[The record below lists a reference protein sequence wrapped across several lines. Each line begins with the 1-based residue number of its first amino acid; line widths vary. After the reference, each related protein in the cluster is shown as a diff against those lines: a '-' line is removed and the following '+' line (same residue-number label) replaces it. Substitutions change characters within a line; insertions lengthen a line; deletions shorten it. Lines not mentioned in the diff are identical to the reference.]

1 MAVTVTDRQ
10 TDCLLSVWL
19 KYLLTYLY
27 GCMDSAGTLLIPL
40 LWPEPD
46 RRRSERA
53 RLELAPQLLRLGLAT
68 SGHALDRGRT
78 GAPSR
83 GG

>member
-1 MAVTVTDRQ
+1 MTVTVTDRQ
-10 TDCLLSVWL
+10 TDCL
-19 KYLLTYLY
+19 Y
-27 GCMDSAGTLLIPL
+27 GCMAVCIAGTLLIPL
-40 LWPEPD
+40 LWPEPEPGA

-68 SGHALDRGRT
+68 SGHALDRGRA